1 MINIINKF
9 GIIMG
14 NIYSWAEQECR
25 LACKR
30 ENPNFDFDSDD
41 FDYGCSCYK
50 SALKA
55 YKSLVEDEHSGMS
68 FSFTRDILERLMRHE
83 PLTPITDD
91 DFEGG
96 NLIYSDED
104 LASMGLKS
112 EIQCPRMSS
121 LFRKE
126 TLDGKITYCDVDR
139 AYCVDVES
147 PSDTFSCGRETN
159 IVDEMFPIQMP
170 YLPEKGE
177 YKVYVQTFLTDKKN
191 GDFDTQGVLY
201 LITPDGKRIDI
212 NRFYTEKNGKM
223 VEISKEEYDELLEK
237 RLYKIS
243 DLAADNIL
251 WTLISNSSSDEEI
264 ESREKMWKSLSSSVR
279 NDIESSLREMCVFF
293 ENPENYKYNIF
304 DVRQNLCRGNF
315 DSYKDVN
322 ELVKIGEF
330 LQDILKLLK

>member
-1 MINIINKF
+1 
-9 GIIMG
+9 MG
-14 NIYSWAEQECR
+14 TYTWDTWAEQECR
-25 LACKR
+25 LACKQ

-55 YKSLVEDEHSGMS
+55 YKSLAEDGHSGMS

-83 PLTPITDD
+83 PLTPITDA

-96 NLIYSDED
+96 NYLYPDEQ
-104 LASMGLKS
+104 LVSMGLKS
-112 EIQCPRMSS
+112 DIQCPRMSS

-126 TLDGKITYCDVDR
+126 TVDGKVTYFDIDR
-139 AYCVDVES
+139 SYCVNVER
-147 PSDTFSCGRETN
+147 PSDTFSSSASN
-159 IVDEMFPIQMP
+159 IVDELFPIKMP
-170 YLPEKGE
+170 YLPERGK
-177 YKVYVQTFLTDKKN
+177 YKVYVQTFLTDRKN

-223 VEISKEEYDELLEK
+223 VEISIDEYEELLSK
-237 RLYKIS
+237 RLDKIC
-243 DLAADNIL
+243 DTTAEHLI

-264 ESREKMWKSLSSSVR
+264 KRRKTKWASLSPSIK
-279 NDIESSLREMCVFF
+279 NGMESSLRELCMFF
-293 ENPENYKYNIF
+293 ENPENYKYNTFSIH
-304 DVRQNLCRGNF
+304 RNLCKGNF
-315 DSYKDVN
+315 DSFKDID

-330 LQDILKLLK
+330 LQNILKTLEYYDKNMC

>member
-1 MINIINKF
+1 MS
-9 GIIMG
+9 M
-14 NIYSWAEQECR
+14 YDWAEQECR
-25 LACKR
+25 IACKK
-30 ENPNFDFDSDD
+30 ENPDFNFDGED

-55 YKSLVEDEHSGMS
+55 YKSLCEDGHSGIS

-91 DFEGG
+91 DFKGG
-96 NLIYSDED
+96 DLIYSDED

-126 TLDGKITYCDVDR
+126 TLDGKVTYSDVNR
-139 AYCVDVES
+139 AYSVNVET

-159 IVDEMFPIQMP
+159 IVNEMFPIKMP

-191 GDFDTQGVLY
+191 GDFDTQGILY
-201 LITPDGKRIDI
+201 LTTPEGKRIDI
-212 NRFYTEKNGKM
+212 NRYYTEKAGKM
-223 VEISKEEYDELLEK
+223 VEISKDEYDELLK
-237 RLYKIS
+237 RRLDKICNTTAGT
-243 DLAADNIL
+243 LL

-264 ESREKMWKSLSSSVR
+264 ERREKMWKSLSSSAR

-293 ENPENYKYNIF
+293 ERPENYKYNMF
-304 DVRQNLCRGNF
+304 SVRQNLCRGKF
-315 DSYKDVN
+315 DSFEDVD

-330 LQDILKLLK
+330 LQGILKQLK

>member
-1 MINIINKF
+1 
-9 GIIMG
+9 MG
-14 NIYSWAEQECR
+14 TYTWAEQECR
-25 LACKR
+25 LACKK

-55 YKSLVEDEHSGMS
+55 YKSLAEDGHSGMS

-91 DFEGG
+91 DFKDGS
-96 NLIYSDED
+96 LIYSDED

-126 TLDGKITYCDVDR
+126 TVDGKVTYCDVNR
-139 AYCVDVES
+139 AYSINVET

-159 IVDEMFPIQMP
+159 IVDEMFPIKMP
-170 YLPEKGE
+170 YLPEKEE
-177 YKVYVQTFLTDKKN
+177 YKVYVQTFLADKKN

-212 NRFYTEKNGKM
+212 NRFYTEKAGKM
-223 VEISKEEYDELLEK
+223 VEISRDEYDELLAN
-237 RLYKIS
+237 RLDKIC
-243 DLAADNIL
+243 DTTAENLL
-251 WTLISNSSSDEEI
+251 WTLVSNSSSDEEI
-264 ESREKMWKSLSSSVR
+264 ERREKIWKSLSPSIK
-279 NDIESSLREMCVFF
+279 NGIESSLREMCMFF
-293 ENPENYKYNIF
+293 ENPENYKYNTF
-304 DVRQNLCRGNF
+304 SVHQNLCSGNF
-315 DSYKDVN
+315 DAFKDID

-330 LQDILKLLK
+330 LQNILKTLE